1 MSALEKTSS
10 SATTEGV
17 KASLTKRY
25 AAEKRFKFYG
35 IFAISASIAFL
46 FILLASIV
54 SKGLPAFT
62 QTYVKLDV
70 SLTADALGIP
80 ENATRDELRK
90 ANFSGV
96 IKSSMRERFPD
107 VKKRKEKKE
116 LYGLISTGA
125 QYDLFDLLIENP
137 AVIGTDVSLSL
148 IHI

>member
-10 SATTEGV
+10 SATTERV

-70 SLTADALGIP
+70 SLTADALGFP
-80 ENATRDELRK
+80 EIEFGRD
-90 ANFSGV
+90 
-96 IKSSMRERFPD
+96 
-107 VKKRKEKKE
+107 
-116 LYGLISTGA
+116 
-125 QYDLFDLLIENP
+125 P
-137 AVIGTDVSLSL
+137 A
-148 IHI
+148 